1 MTIGVT
7 RGSWMGVFTAH
18 EVNPGCDAHLLALL
32 HHLKGLV
39 KENLT
44 SKGVVYDLDVAV
56 CEGESASR
64 SILLHCDATSEGQLD
79 DDASSQSVRNVVVPK
94 REVAL

>member
-1 MTIGVT
+1 
-7 RGSWMGVFTAH
+7 MGVFTAH

-32 HHLKGLV
+32 HHLEGFV
-39 KENLT
+39 KENLAG
-44 SKGVVYDLDVAV
+44 KGVVYDLDVAV

-79 DDASSQSVRNVVVPK
+79 DDTTSQGVRNVIVPE